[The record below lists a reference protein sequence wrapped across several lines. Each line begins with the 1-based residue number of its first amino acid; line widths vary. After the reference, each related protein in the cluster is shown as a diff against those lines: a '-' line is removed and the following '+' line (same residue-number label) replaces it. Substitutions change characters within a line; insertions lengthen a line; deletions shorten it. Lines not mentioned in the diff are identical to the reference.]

1 MALSRIQQ
9 AIAESK
15 WRHSEPAGQR
25 PGDHPHV
32 MPSRL
37 GSIFPESFRETR
49 REQVNRQSV
58 KLACRLVISCRQLTK
73 RFGTVA
79 AVNSLSLEVAKGT
92 ICAFLGPNG
101 AGKSTTVKM
110 LSGLLAPTSGRATVG
125 GFDVDTHQLEV
136 KRRIGVLP
144 EGLGLFDD
152 LTIREH
158 LLLTAQIYSLTRQQS
173 HARIEQL
180 LRVLSLTDGQNTFA
194 SHASHGMRKKA
205 AFAMALLP
213 NPDVLLLDEPFEA
226 IDPATSRIMSDLLV
240 SAAARG
246 MTVFLTSHILPA
258 VERIAQQIVM
268 IRAGKVVWNSS
279 AAELP
284 GSLEELYLE
293 LAEPPVSEQLEW
305 LGSGQF

>member
-1 MALSRIQQ
+1 M
-9 AIAESK
+9 
-15 WRHSEPAGQR
+15 
-25 PGDHPHV
+25 
-32 MPSRL
+32 
-37 GSIFPESFRETR
+37 
-49 REQVNRQSV
+49 
-58 KLACRLVISCRQLTK
+58 ISCCQLTK
-73 RFGTVA
+73 KFGSSVA

-110 LSGLLAPTSGRATVG
+110 LSGLLAPTSGKATVAG
-125 GFDVDTHQLEV
+125 RDVVTHQLEV

-144 EGLGLFDD
+144 ENLGLFDD

-158 LLLTAQIYSLTRQQS
+158 LLLTAQIYGLTKQQS
-173 HARIEQL
+173 HARVEQL
-180 LRVLSLTDGQNTFA
+180 LRVLSLTDDQNTFA
-194 SHASHGMRKKA
+194 SHGSHGMRKKT

-226 IDPATSRIMSDLLV
+226 IDPATSKIMRDLLV

-246 MTVFLTSHILPA
+246 ITVFLTSHILPA
-258 VERIAQQIVM
+258 VERIAHQFVM
-268 IRAGKVVWNSS
+268 IRGGKIVWDSS
-279 AAELP
+279 ATELP

-293 LAEPPVSEQLEW
+293 LAEPPVSEELEW